1 METYSQT
8 AQDTIAYKFS
18 TLNSYIE
25 VGAQGP
31 IGRNNTYLLEKNG
44 WTGISFEI
52 DLIYRG
58 VWESSDRDMSRIK
71 FMNAYDFDFNS
82 LDSRIGYLSLDIDTE
97 TLNFYKKKIRPSGI
111 KFDVISMEHDAF
123 GDLSKSEIQKKELLS
138 DGYHCYLEDI
148 NITPNEQRARGPFG
162 PYESIYVSDE
172 IWKKH
177 NLQTLKNLTKEDI
190 LKLWQ

>member
-25 VGAQGP
+25 VGAKGP
-31 IGRNNTYLLEKNG
+31 VGRNNTYLLEKNG

-52 DLIYRG
+52 DSIHRN

-71 FMNAYDFDFNS
+71 FMNAYDFNFNS
-82 LDSRIGYLSLDIDTE
+82 LDSRVGYLSLDIDSE
-97 TLNFYKKKIRPSGI
+97 TLNFYKTKIRPSGI

-123 GDLSKSEIQKKELLS
+123 DNLSKSEEQRRELLS
-138 DGYHCYLEDI
+138 DGYHCYLE
-148 NITPNEQRARGPFG
+148 NICLTKEDTKNQLG
-162 PYESIYVSDE
+162 PYENIYVSYDVWE
-172 IWKKH
+172 KH
-177 NLQTLKNLTKEDI
+177 NLKTLKNLTKNEI
-190 LKLWQ
+190 LKLWR